1 MERYVIELAG
11 ETHEVELSGDGAE
24 LVATVDGRSYAL
36 EALPVG
42 RDAVH
47 LTHGTRSR
55 FAHVAR
61 ENGNIHVQIRDAN
74 LIPAVHSEREWHFR
88 SLGGAGGA
96 AAGAGALDAPM
107 PGKILEV
114 RVAEGDAVEAGQ
126 PLVVLEAMKMEN
138 ELRAAIDGVIE
149 RVSVK
154 AGDAV
159 EKGATLVVIGPGEEA
174 A

>member
-11 ETHEVELSGDGAE
+11 ETHEVELSGDGPE

-138 ELRAAIDGVIE
+138 ELAAEAAGV
-149 RVSVK
+149 VSEFFVEV
-154 AGDAV
+154 GQAV
-159 EKGATLVVIGPGEEA
+159 EGGDPLFEVKPPED
-174 A
+174 